1 MSEVIRPKWLTHGN
15 DYVHD
20 VDTIIDQLRKRWRAP
35 FIEDVWS
42 AKWFR
47 SMVAQAMKDT
57 FAIHEEETEKDEY
70 DIRLLVKPYAILS
83 QFIDAMC
90 DVKSIYHDMDLNLL
104 HSRYAWLHCCE
115 SLHVHMRWSSMDT

>member
-1 MSEVIRPKWLTHGN
+1 MSGSYSRPKWLSGGD

-20 VDTIIDQLRKRWRAP
+20 VDTIIDLLRKRWSGP
-35 FIEDVWS
+35 WLEDVWS

-70 DIRLLVKPYAILS
+70 DVRLLVRPYAILN
-83 QFIDAMC
+83 QFIDSMHH
-90 DVKSIYHDMDLNLL
+90 VKAIYRDMDLNLL
-104 HSRYAWLHCCE
+104 HSRYNWLRCCE
-115 SLHVHMRWSSMDT
+115 FPWLSQ